1 LYLFS
6 ILTGVKIPVF
16 ILKVTR
22 GYDVIPDSIRNPGD
36 MATIW
41 IPAKNMPE

>member
-1 LYLFS
+1 
-6 ILTGVKIPVF
+6 VKIPAF

-22 GYDVIPDSIRNPGD
+22 GYDVIPDLIRNPGD
-36 MATIW
+36 MATSW